1 MINVLKQFF
10 VEGWC
15 FEALVNL
22 ICFELALQARY
33 LSHNDE
39 LKSWKRPFKMI
50 SFQYENVWQSYNL
63 LASKQA
69 NIEPAL
75 KRISKSAGHLFVTL
89 STFFCGYSIHGISF
103 RKKERKLSIVTLA
116 THIRQSLTQSS
127 TTKTFLYLGKKL
139 GSRFRIR
146 SD

>member
-1 MINVLKQFF
+1 
-10 VEGWC
+10 
-15 FEALVNL
+15 
-22 ICFELALQARY
+22 
-33 LSHNDE
+33 
-39 LKSWKRPFKMI
+39 MI

-103 RKKERKLSIVTLA
+103 RKKERKKAVNCNIGHAYPSVSHSVLDHEDVLI
-116 THIRQSLTQSS
+116 
-127 TTKTFLYLGKKL
+127 LG
-139 GSRFRIR
+139 
-146 SD
+146 

>member
-1 MINVLKQFF
+1 
-10 VEGWC
+10 
-15 FEALVNL
+15 
-22 ICFELALQARY
+22 
-33 LSHNDE
+33 
-39 LKSWKRPFKMI
+39 MI
-50 SFQYENVWQSYNL
+50 SFLYENVWQSYNL
-63 LASKQA
+63 LESKQA
-69 NIEPAL
+69 GIEPGL
-75 KRISKSAGHLFVTL
+75 QRIAKSVGRLFVTL

-127 TTKTFLYLGKKL
+127 TTKTTSFLYLGKKL